1 MSTLAVRFDFAA
13 ALVEDQPRRHRVA
26 EILVRPCFRA
36 LERVSAHRGDR
47 WIQHGDTSVEAIVAI
62 LGDPKNAAVSFDTER
77 GKELVASGEIKNG
90 TFESNQ
96 GATRFYGYLVFPVPD
111 ELEPTIAATCDLAD
125 ALDTGAGFIAAEPD
139 YSYAQSLALGG
150 FDPKPRAGLP
160 PRQMIERRGRHRHM
174 WQRHNELA
182 GPEWGTFLGAEHLAR
197 LDLEKARASGAFE
210 RVVLVSPRLAFLQ
223 ITKDPTDDLRD
234 DFEVKLAA
242 AREALAPILMD
253 LSDVNLD

>member
-1 MSTLAVRFDFAA
+1 MPTLAVRFDFAA
-13 ALVEDQPRRHRVA
+13 ALAEDEQRRRRVA
-26 EILVRPCFRA
+26 EILVRPCFRD

-47 WIQHGDTSVEAIVAI
+47 WVQHAPKSVDAIVAI
-62 LGDPKNAAVSFDTER
+62 LGDPKNSAVAFDTKR
-77 GKELVASGEIKNG
+77 GEELAASGEIKNG
-90 TFESNQ
+90 TREVAD
-96 GATRFYGYLVFPVPD
+96 GAVRFDGVLSFPVPKD
-111 ELEPTIAATCDLAD
+111 LEATIAAMCELAD

-139 YSYAQSLALGG
+139 QASAHKVALVG
-150 FDPKPRAGLP
+150 FKPEPRPGLST
-160 PRQMIERRGRHRHM
+160 RQMIERRGRHWHQ

-182 GPEWGTFLGAEHLAR
+182 GPEWGTFLGAEHMAR
-197 LDLEKARASGAFE
+197 LDLEKVRASSAFE

-223 ITKDPTDDLRD
+223 ITKDPADDLRD